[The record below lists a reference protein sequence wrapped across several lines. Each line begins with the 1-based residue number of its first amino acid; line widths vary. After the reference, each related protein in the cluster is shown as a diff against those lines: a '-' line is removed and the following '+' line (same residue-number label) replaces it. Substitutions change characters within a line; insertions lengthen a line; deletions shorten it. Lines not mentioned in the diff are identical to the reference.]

1 MKPAALS
8 LPRPEDPSDV
18 ALRVADLLAESFAR
32 GQRNALHSARAL
44 SEDELRLGLD
54 FVSTVLEV
62 ASGSA
67 RVIAMVLAERME
79 QPARQPLH

>member
-1 MKPAALS
+1 MKPAALA

-18 ALRVADLLAESFAR
+18 ALRVADLLAESYAR
-32 GQRNALHSARAL
+32 GQRNALHTARAL

-79 QPARQPLH
+79 QPTRQSLH

>member
-8 LPRPEDPSDV
+8 LPRAEDPSDV

-32 GQRNALHSARAL
+32 GQRNALHAARTL

-67 RVIAMVLAERME
+67 RVIAMVLAERMA
-79 QPARQPLH
+79 QPTRHPFH